1 MGAFFVGWLLLIVV
15 ITFQKIN
22 QMDIMGFK
30 CAKKVKSIVLLNNNS
45 KRNTSAHLVI
55 ILLHMVSLSSVYRLI
70 CEQH

>member
-22 QMDIMGFK
+22 QMDVMGFK
-30 CAKKVKSIVLLNNNS
+30 CAKKVKSIVLLNNNW

>member
-1 MGAFFVGWLLLIVV
+1 MVAFFVGWLLLIVV

>member
-30 CAKKVKSIVLLNNNS
+30 CAKKVTSIVLLNNNS